1 MKQKHPSRAVQMRLL
16 ILHDGDIFS
25 DAITSKES
33 RIICLSFFPVNQQ
46 LSINNDSMIIHKVF
60 SYFLNVLNWKTKAV
74 YNLIYWNR
82 TEKRFSYHDESK
94 LKLQFIPLLL
104 FIPISIWIL
113 KYTQCKILFDF
124 KTMESL
130 RVLGWTVKSNGLD
143 LGNSQEN

>member
-1 MKQKHPSRAVQMRLL
+1 MSV
-16 ILHDGDIFS
+16 IF
-25 DAITSKES
+25 
-33 RIICLSFFPVNQQ
+33 
-46 LSINNDSMIIHKVF
+46 
-60 SYFLNVLNWKTKAV
+60 VLNWKTKAV

-143 LGNSQEN
+143 LGNSQENWFRQEVKKTTKSDTEDLNFRKMIKLYLNHQYLFKLLSYIHLFNFSWISIF

>member
-1 MKQKHPSRAVQMRLL
+1 MTLWLYIKFV
-16 ILHDGDIFS
+16 
-25 DAITSKES
+25 
-33 RIICLSFFPVNQQ
+33 
-46 LSINNDSMIIHKVF
+46 
-60 SYFLNVLNWKTKAV
+60 SYFWFFLNWKTKAV

-143 LGNSQEN
+143 LGNSQENWFRQEVKKTTKSDTEDLNFRKMIKLYLGMQTK